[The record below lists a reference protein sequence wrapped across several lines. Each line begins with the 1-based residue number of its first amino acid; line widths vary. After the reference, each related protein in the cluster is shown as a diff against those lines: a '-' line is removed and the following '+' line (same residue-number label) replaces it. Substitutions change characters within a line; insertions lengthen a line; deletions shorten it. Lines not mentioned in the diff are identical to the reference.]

1 METLD
6 VNEIINLL
14 FVLSIAAS
22 VAGFMAGLLGVGGG
36 IIIVPALYYAFTVL
50 DFDIA
55 TRMHLSVG
63 TSLAIIIPTS
73 IISTKTH
80 MEYDAVDFKLV
91 KSFGIF
97 ILLGVIAG
105 TFLAVNLKT
114 PAFILFFSI
123 MAFIVGLFFIFF
135 REQLLKN
142 PKMIS
147 DSVKNISGVIIG
159 FISVLLG
166 IGGGSTYLALLLIW
180 EIPYYI
186 FPIIALTCNIIVVSG
201 NSFNYIKAGNL
212 NLKLLI
218 PYLLGSVP
226 FAFIGGSL
234 NIEKNLFEFLLFG
247 VLSIAG
253 FLLLIKSK
261 SFDDK
266 HNIYK
271 KISLFFSIFIGSII
285 GFVSG
290 IVGIG
295 GGIFLSPVLF
305 LLKAGKPKHIATVA
319 SLFILINSI
328 SGIMGQLT
336 KNLVLNEIVNY
347 WPLLLCVLFGGQLGN
362 IINIKVFSNRVLA
375 LVTGILVIFVSI
387 RLGFKIFS

>member
-14 FVLSIAAS
+14 FVLSVAAS

-80 MEYDAVDFKLV
+80 MEYDAVDFKLI

-97 ILLGVIAG
+97 ILFGVIGG

-114 PAFILFFSI
+114 PAFVLFFSI

-147 DSVKNISGVIIG
+147 DSAKNISGIIIG

-166 IGGGSTYLALLLIW
+166 IGGGSLMVPFMRTFGYDIRRSIGTAAGVGFLIAVFGT
-180 EIPYYI
+180 ITMITGGKIVDNIDTPYSLGYV
-186 FPIIALTCNIIVVSG
+186 N
-201 NSFNYIKAGNL
+201 
-212 NLKLLI
+212 
-218 PYLLGSVP
+218 LLGFLVFVP
-226 FAFIGGSL
+226 VTMIMARVGAKAVYKIDK
-234 NIEKNLFEFLLFG
+234 NI
-247 VLSIAG
+247 LS
-253 FLLLIKSK
+253 
-261 SFDDK
+261 
-266 HNIYK
+266 
-271 KISLFFSIFIGSII
+271 KIF
-285 GFVSG
+285 
-290 IVGIG
+290 
-295 GGIFLSPVLF
+295 GIFL
-305 LLKAGKPKHIATVA
+305 
-319 SLFILINSI
+319 
-328 SGIMGQLT
+328 
-336 KNLVLNEIVNY
+336 
-347 WPLLLCVLFGGQLGN
+347 
-362 IINIKVFSNRVLA
+362 II
-375 LVTGILVIFVSI
+375 VSI
-387 RLGFKIFS
+387 RSFFEYLSIN

>member
-6 VNEIINLL
+6 INEIINLL

-80 MEYDAVDFKLV
+80 MEYDAVDFKLI

-147 DSVKNISGVIIG
+147 DSAKNISGILIG

-166 IGGGSTYLALLLIW
+166 IGGGSLMVPFMRTFGYDIRRSIGTAAGVGFLIAVFGT
-180 EIPYYI
+180 ITMITGGKIVDNINTPY
-186 FPIIALTCNIIVVSG
+186 
-201 NSFNYIKAGNL
+201 SFGYVN
-212 NLKLLI
+212 
-218 PYLLGSVP
+218 LLGFLVFVP
-226 FAFIGGSL
+226 VTMIMARVGAKAVYKIDK
-234 NIEKNLFEFLLFG
+234 NI
-247 VLSIAG
+247 LS
-253 FLLLIKSK
+253 
-261 SFDDK
+261 
-266 HNIYK
+266 
-271 KISLFFSIFIGSII
+271 KIF
-285 GFVSG
+285 
-290 IVGIG
+290 
-295 GGIFLSPVLF
+295 GIFL
-305 LLKAGKPKHIATVA
+305 
-319 SLFILINSI
+319 
-328 SGIMGQLT
+328 
-336 KNLVLNEIVNY
+336 
-347 WPLLLCVLFGGQLGN
+347 
-362 IINIKVFSNRVLA
+362 II
-375 LVTGILVIFVSI
+375 VSI
-387 RLGFKIFS
+387 RSFFEYLSISQ